1 MHTLSALIT
10 DKKQMFVEDDF
21 LESLFHPWYI
31 PLVSYFLVYYLI
43 WLLLSFFIHYLTI
56 MVVVWYNRVDKK
68 LINLSV
74 QCDSNFILVLLSFS
88 FSSFLFIFILFSL
101 FLDMHDV

>member
-1 MHTLSALIT
+1 
-10 DKKQMFVEDDF
+10 
-21 LESLFHPWYI
+21 
-31 PLVSYFLVYYLI
+31 
-43 WLLLSFFIHYLTI
+43 
-56 MVVVWYNRVDKK
+56 MVVVWHNRVDKK